1 MISIDLKQY
10 TDRIEAYER
19 TLDNLLDRLEGSRA
33 EYRAKLLAS
42 LADVAQA
49 MESDIAD
56 IRDREAQYLARTQ
69 LEERMQGEDLIIA
82 NIFAEVRVAKD
93 DYLRAKKL
101 VTDGLMAGISFTQL
115 QDKPLVCTPPIL
127 DPLPGMSTEAIE
139 EKPKQE
145 VKDESESKPPKAKAK
160 TPNPAK

>member
-1 MISIDLKQY
+1 MNSIDLKQY

-19 TLDNLLDRLEGSRA
+19 TLDNLLDRLEASRS
-33 EYRAKLLAS
+33 EYRARLLTS
-42 LADVAQA
+42 LGDVARA

-69 LEERMQGEDLIIA
+69 LEERMRDEDLIIA
-82 NIFAEVRVAKD
+82 NTFAEVRVAKD

-101 VTDGLMAGISFTQL
+101 VTDGLMSGISFTQP
-115 QDKPLVCTPPIL
+115 QPQIL
-127 DPLPGMSTEAIE
+127 DPLPGISTEAIE

-145 VKDESESKPPKAKAK
+145 ARDEGEPKPPKAKAK